1 MLRDHSPDA
10 SPSKLLTAQEPIPA
24 SRVGH
29 QDHPFIH
36 VICAL
41 AGTTTTL
48 RLCIT
53 MALHSSGSYRFD
65 TLGLL
70 HVSQCIAVDILC
82 ITASSLSDEV
92 SLITG
97 QSLPLPCRRTTAIR
111 HAPHRPTMDAA
122 MIGIAPSWCLVD
134 QTQQYTTLFIASRCE
149 DCTQVWLFRTFGARP
164 IFGLWRHSIK
174 ALLERM
180 DVLKLPCF

>member
-1 MLRDHSPDA
+1 MLRKRIVHTREHSLSRAFHVPSSLSSIVPQAHSDPKHSSAMLRDHSPDA

-29 QDHPFIH
+29 QDYPFIH

-53 MALHSSGSYRFD
+53 IALHSSGSYRFD
-65 TLGLL
+65 TLRLL

-82 ITASSLSDEV
+82 I
-92 SLITG
+92 
-97 QSLPLPCRRTTAIR
+97 
-111 HAPHRPTMDAA
+111 
-122 MIGIAPSWCLVD
+122 
-134 QTQQYTTLFIASRCE
+134 
-149 DCTQVWLFRTFGARP
+149 
-164 IFGLWRHSIK
+164 
-174 ALLERM
+174 
-180 DVLKLPCF
+180 